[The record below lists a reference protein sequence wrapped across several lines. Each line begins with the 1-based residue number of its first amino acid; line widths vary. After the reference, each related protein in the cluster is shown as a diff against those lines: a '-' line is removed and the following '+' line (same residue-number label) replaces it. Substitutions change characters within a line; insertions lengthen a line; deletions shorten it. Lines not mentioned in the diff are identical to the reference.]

1 MIWKRRRLLIL
12 TLAVACIGA
21 AVGTAFSVVTQTASD
36 PQTRDEVYHEGM
48 SLQEFAAAAT
58 GQPGEIAPRC
68 PDDPKLVWSH
78 GQLVCAT
85 VSSVHLNRTS
95 RLVCDG

>member
-58 GQPGEIAPRC
+58 GQPGEIAPPC
-68 PDDPKLVWSH
+68 PRRRDGRPVEGSGTCIRSLRSRP
-78 GQLVCAT
+78 GGGCAC
-85 VSSVHLNRTS
+85 VDS
-95 RLVCDG
+95 